1 MILDNETK
9 ERSAGQWLAEWTKKG
24 KLDIVTGY
32 FSVGGLSFLNKMV
45 NDRVKHYR
53 FILGDMVQHE
63 GERDRTLDLLND
75 NITLESAFKLSAD
88 AQQASSFLEQSK
100 VEIKTLEPNFCH
112 AKAYIFECENCKA
125 PENYFI
131 TGSSN
136 LTEAGLG
143 LKPTCNVELNT
154 VAQGTDSDY
163 SELQKWFEELW
174 NRPQAHTF
182 KTVDGKKI
190 NFKEYLLTEMA
201 TLFKKYTPRD
211 VYYKVLFEL
220 FGDQI
225 IADIN
230 NPALNRQIGR
240 LENTVVYNAL
250 YEFQQKGVLS
260 LIRMLQNY
268 NGAILADAV
277 GLGKTW
283 SALAVMKFFQ
293 MEGYEIILLCP
304 KKLEQNWRKYL
315 VKQASRFEDD
325 YFNYTIRFHTDLQD
339 VRLQNHQDGLLIRE
353 YFQSDRPKL
362 LVIDESHNLRN
373 DKSQRYKFLVDNF
386 LKANDT
392 VKVLMLSATPINNTL
407 QDIRNQFK
415 LMVKDDPRGFD
426 ETLGIKNIDYIF
438 RKATQGF
445 REWRQEDHRT
455 ISSFIKKL
463 PDNFFRLTDALTVA
477 RTRKM
482 IAGQAS
488 DLYFPDKA
496 KPDNVFVTPKQIGS
510 FETFEELLDH
520 FPPKLSGYAPSLYM
534 PVEGEVKAIE
544 DEQQRD
550 FFLVKMMYI
559 LMVKR
564 LESSWSAFKSTVE
577 KILEHHVNTL
587 AKIKDYQKTKKDV
600 EISDGQ
606 LDMFA
611 EDEEENPLDE
621 FTLGKK
627 RKVRLSDIDKAGK
640 LEVYKKDLKADIESL
655 DTLRSNLER
664 FAKEIDKETTK
675 KNNLK
680 SRDDKLEVLI
690 EKIRNKRRSGENND
704 NQKVLIFTVYRD
716 TAFYLYEQLKARGF
730 NRIGFVSGSDWHTS
744 DHKHEQHK
752 FEGILERFAPYTK
765 LFREKEWKG
774 FKNSE
779 DLTPFEQ
786 FDEWKEWV
794 EKHYKHIKDQLEAP
808 IDILIATDCL
818 SEGQNLQDCDYVV
831 NYDIHWNPV
840 RVIQRMGRV
849 DRLGSPNSIISGVN
863 FWPSANINKYL
874 ELQERIEDRM
884 TQMLLAG
891 SEVNKDFTD
900 SLKART
906 DDDKLE
912 QKQKARMLEQ
922 MQTTWDDI
930 ETSDQGL
937 GFNDL
942 SLEIF
947 RQDLALE
954 LQMAKEKYEKMP
966 RAVYTGF
973 EREPDIC
980 HKDGIIALLGY
991 PARIS
996 GQREHTYKRHD
1007 LIYVDHDGVGILLN
1021 QKEVLDAIAKH
1032 KDYDRSVPDAVDRGE
1047 ATALEPLV
1055 GALKK
1060 WLVLQAVEVEAGEDG
1075 ESKVKM
1081 GQSAKDV
1088 LNKLKSGDKNALKKI
1103 KSGNTVE
1110 EQYKPDNC
1118 DLLAWFLVG

>member
-1 MILDNETK
+1 MILDNETR
-9 ERSAGQWLAEWTKKG
+9 ERSAGKWLVDYTRNG
-24 KLDIVTGY
+24 ILDIVTGY
-32 FSVGGLSFLNKMV
+32 FSVSGLAFLNETV
-45 NDRVKHYR
+45 NDKVTQYR
-53 FILGDMVQHE
+53 FILGDMVHHE

-75 NITLESAFKLSAD
+75 NITLEAAFKISAD
-88 AQQASSFLEQSK
+88 AQRASAFLEQAK

-112 AKAYIFECENCKA
+112 AKAYIFECLSCRP
-125 PENYFI
+125 PENWFI

-163 SELQKWFEELW
+163 NELKVWFEHLW
-174 NRPQAHTF
+174 NRPQAHIN

-190 NFKEYLLTEMA
+190 NFKEYLLSEIA
-201 TLFKKYTPRD
+201 TLFRKYTPRD

-250 YEFQQKGVLS
+250 YEFQQKGVIS

-304 KKLEQNWRKYL
+304 KKLDQNWRTYI
-315 VKQASRFEDD
+315 VKQSSRFEDD
-325 YFNYTIRFHTDLQD
+325 NFNYTIRFHTDLQD
-339 VRLQNHQDGLLIRE
+339 TRLQNHQDGLKIRE
-353 YFQSDRPKL
+353 HFQSDRPKL

-373 DKSQRYKFLVDNF
+373 DKSQRYKFLVENL

-415 LMVKDDPRGFD
+415 LMVKDDPKGFD

-438 RKATQGF
+438 RKATQSF
-445 REWRQEDHRT
+445 REWRQEEHRT

-482 IAGQAS
+482 IAGQAAG
-488 DLYFPDKA
+488 LTFPDKA
-496 KPDNVFVTPKQIGS
+496 KPDNEFVTPKQIGS

-534 PVEGEVKAIE
+534 PAEGDVKATE

-559 LMVKR
+559 LLVKR
-564 LESSWSAFKSTVE
+564 LESSWSAFKNTVE
-577 KILEHHVNTL
+577 RILDHHVNAL
-587 AKIKDYQKTKKDV
+587 AKIKDYQNTKNDV
-600 EISDGQ
+600 AMGDGQ
-606 LDMFA
+606 LDMFT

-627 RKVRLSDIDKAGK
+627 RKIRLSDIDKAGK

-655 DTLRSNLER
+655 DALRSNLER
-664 FAKEIDKETTK
+664 FARDIEKETDK

-680 SRDDKLEVLI
+680 SRDDKLQVLI
-690 EKIRNKRRSGENND
+690 EKIRMKRRSGENND

-730 NRIGFVSGSDWHTS
+730 DRIGFVSGSDWHTS
-744 DHKHEQHK
+744 DHKQERHQ

-765 LFREKEWKG
+765 LFRGKEWSG
-774 FKNSE
+774 FKNS
-779 DLTPFEQ
+779 DNLNPLEQ
-786 FDEWKEWV
+786 FEEWKEWV
-794 EKHYKHIKDQLEAP
+794 GKHHKHIKEQLDAP

-818 SEGQNLQDCDYVV
+818 SEGQNLQDCDFVV

-840 RVIQRMGRV
+840 RVIQRMGRI
-849 DRLGSPNSIISGVN
+849 DRLGSPNNTIFGVN
-863 FWPSANINKYL
+863 FWPSPNINKYL

-900 SLKART
+900 NLKART
-906 DDDKLE
+906 VDEKLE
-912 QKQKARMLEQ
+912 QQQKARMLEQ

-937 GFNDL
+937 GFTDL

-954 LQMAKEKYEKMP
+954 LQAAKEKYERMP

-973 EREPDIC
+973 QREPDVC
-980 HKDGIIALLGY
+980 QEDGIIALLGY

-996 GQREHTYKRHD
+996 GKQEHTYKRHD
-1007 LIYVDHDGVGILLN
+1007 LMYVNQSGDGVLLN
-1021 QKEVLDAIAKH
+1021 QKEVLDALARH
-1032 KDYDRSVPDAVDRGE
+1032 KNKDRSVPEAIDRGE
-1047 ATALEPLV
+1047 FSAIQPLV
-1055 GALKK
+1055 DSLKK
-1060 WLVLQAVEVEAGEDG
+1060 WLARQAGEIETGDDG

-1088 LNKLKSGDKNALKKI
+1088 LNKLKSGDKSALTKMR
-1103 KSGNTVE
+1103 SGATVE
-1110 EQYKPDNC
+1110 EQYQPHNC

>member
-1 MILDNETK
+1 MLLDNETK
-9 ERSAGQWLAEWTKKG
+9 ERSAGQWLAEWTKNG

-32 FSVGGLSFLNKMV
+32 FSVGGLSFLSEMV
-45 NDRVKHYR
+45 NDRVKLYR

-63 GERDRTLDLLND
+63 GERDRALDLLND
-75 NITLESAFKLSAD
+75 NITLEAAFKLSAD
-88 AQQASSFLEQSK
+88 ARRASAFLEQSK
-100 VEIKTLEPNFCH
+100 VDIKTLEPNFCH
-112 AKAYIFECENCKA
+112 AKAYIFDCETGRQ
-125 PENYFI
+125 PEHYFI

-154 VAQGTDSDY
+154 VAQGTSSDY
-163 SELQKWFEELW
+163 AELKAWFEQLW
-174 NRPQAHTF
+174 NRPQAHAY
-182 KTVDGKKI
+182 KTVDGKKVD
-190 NFKEYLLTEMA
+190 FKEYLLAEIA

-230 NPALNRQIGR
+230 NPDLNRQMGR
-240 LENTVVYNAL
+240 LENTVVYNSL
-250 YEFQQKGVLS
+250 FEFQQKGVLS
-260 LIRMLQNY
+260 LIKMLQKY

-293 MEGYEIILLCP
+293 MEGHEIILLCP

-325 YFNYTIRFHTDLQD
+325 HFNYTIRFHTDLQD
-339 VRLQNHQDGLLIRE
+339 TRLQNHQDGLKIRE

-373 DKSQRYKFLVDNF
+373 DKSERYKFLVEQF
-386 LKANDT
+386 LKPNAS

-415 LMVKDDPRGFD
+415 LMVKNDPNGFD

-445 REWRQEDHRT
+445 KEWRQEDHRT

-477 RTRKM
+477 RTRRM
-482 IAGQAS
+482 IAGQAAN
-488 DLYFPDKA
+488 LTFPDKA
-496 KPDNVFVTPKQIGS
+496 KPDNVFVTPKQMGS
-510 FETFEELLDH
+510 FETFEELFKH
-520 FPPKLSGYAPSLYM
+520 FPPKLSGYSPSLYL
-534 PVEGEVKAIE
+534 PLEGEVKAIE

-577 KILEHHVNTL
+577 TILAHHENAF
-587 AKIKDYQKTKKDV
+587 AKVSEYQKNKKDAD
-600 EISDGQ
+600 IDDDQ
-606 LDMFA
+606 LDMFS
-611 EDEEENPLDE
+611 EEEEENPLDE

-640 LEVYKKDLKADIESL
+640 LEMFKKDLKADIESL
-655 DTLRSNLER
+655 DTLKSNLER
-664 FAKEIDKETTK
+664 FAREIEKETTR

-680 SRDDKLEVLI
+680 SRDDKLQVLI
-690 EKIRNKRRSGENND
+690 EKIRQKRLSGKNND
-704 NQKVLIFTVYRD
+704 NQKVLVFTVYRD
-716 TAFYLYEQLKARGF
+716 TAKYLYDQLKARGF
-730 NRIGFVSGSDWHTS
+730 DRVGFISGSDWHTS
-744 DHKHEQHK
+744 DHKHEAHQ

-774 FKNSE
+774 FKNSD
-779 DLTPFEQ
+779 DLTPLEQ
-786 FDEWKEWV
+786 FNEWKMWV
-794 EKHYKHIKDQLEAP
+794 EKHHKHVKEQLEHP

-818 SEGQNLQDCDYVV
+818 SEGQNLQDCDFVA

-849 DRLGSPNSIISGVN
+849 DRLGSPNSTIYGVN
-863 FWPSANINKYL
+863 FWPSDNINEYL
-874 ELQERIEDRM
+874 DLQTRIEDRM

-891 SEVNKDFTD
+891 SEVNKDFTET
-900 SLKART
+900 LKART

-954 LQMAKEKYEKMP
+954 LQAAKEKYEKMP

-973 EREPDIC
+973 EREPEVC
-980 HKDGIIALLGY
+980 QKDGIIALLGY

-996 GQREHTYKRHD
+996 GKREHSYKRHD
-1007 LIYVDHDGVGILLN
+1007 LMYVDHEGAAVLLN

-1032 KDYDRSVPDAVDRGE
+1032 KNKERVVPDAVDRGE
-1047 ATALEPLV
+1047 ATALQPFV
-1055 GALKK
+1055 DALKV
-1060 WLVLQAVEVEAGEDG
+1060 WLSRQAGEVETGENG
-1075 ESKVKM
+1075 EQKVKM

-1088 LNKLKSGDKNALKKI
+1088 LNKLKSGDKIAVNKI
-1103 KSGNTVE
+1103 KSSGTVE
-1110 EQYKPDNC
+1110 EQYQPDNC